1 MSEDIFEKKSID
13 NLINMA
19 LDEDLGQDDDLTSKL
34 LCPPNLKVKAEL
46 VAGQNGVVA
55 GLMISEKIWS
65 RLDPNVVIVYKV
77 EDGDK
82 VSSNQVIAVLEGFG
96 QAILKGERTALTF
109 IQHLSGISTMT
120 AKLVKIADK
129 YGVEVYDTRKTLPGL
144 RILEKYAV
152 RIGGGKNHRFGLY
165 ENVFIKDN
173 HIALHGSL
181 KKTLEKLDEKSL
193 SGHKLIIEIEK
204 LEELEL
210 AIQRNADVVILDNMS
225 PVMIKEAVKF
235 NNDRV
240 ILEASGGITLE
251 NFEEYARS
259 GIKRISL
266 GAITQSAPTF
276 SMCLEIVKTI

>member
-1 MSEDIFEKKSID
+1 
-13 NLINMA
+13 
-19 LDEDLGQDDDLTSKL
+19 
-34 LCPPNLKVKAEL
+34 
-46 VAGQNGVVA
+46 
-55 GLMISEKIWS
+55 
-65 RLDPNVVIVYKV
+65 
-77 EDGDK
+77 
-82 VSSNQVIAVLEGFG
+82 
-96 QAILKGERTALTF
+96 
-109 IQHLSGISTMT
+109 MT